1 MHCIVSQLI
10 SKSTEDAGKNAWNSN
25 SDQSPVPSN
34 CFLPD
39 FEGTFEDA
47 CLYIHTYIHTYNV
60 YLLLPTYV
68 CLCMS
73 DPRFLSLIAGTSQ
86 WPYWAPRTY

>member
-1 MHCIVSQLI
+1 MVSAGMHCIVSQLI

-47 CLYIHTYIHTYNV
+47 CLYIHTYIQCVSTTTYI
-60 YLLLPTYV
+60 
-68 CLCMS
+68 CMS
-73 DPRFLSLIAGTSQ
+73 LHV
-86 WPYWAPRTY
+86 